1 VNAAAIFVAFL
12 DAIAFGS
19 STALMHHSASRAPE
33 SPGGARGLAVLIRHL
48 ATQKTWLAG
57 VAASLTGL
65 GLHSVA
71 LALGSLAV
79 VQPIVVTGLVFAF
92 VFRAVLDRKMPQ
104 PRVMLWVVVVAA
116 GIAIFLV
123 GAHTNES
130 SDDVS
135 VGTAFGFVAVAGAL
149 AAVTWW
155 LATKATEI
163 RAGLMMGV
171 AGGLIFGMIAS
182 MIKVVTSSSS
192 LWEALTTWPIYALA
206 GLGLAG
212 FLSNQYA
219 YNRAPLSQSLPVL
232 NVVNPVIAVTFGIV
246 VFNESPS
253 SDPALLTL
261 EVIGLLTVLTGVAFL
276 AREEDDKPGDG
287 PRAAGE
293 PDEGTLPPPSNHQNR
308 TDRTAVDPLAS

>member
-1 VNAAAIFVAFL
+1 MNAAAIFVAFL

-92 VFRAVLDRKMPQ
+92 IFRAMLDRKLPQ

-116 GIAIFLV
+116 GIAIFLI

-130 SDDVS
+130 SDEVS
-135 VGTAFGFVAVAGAL
+135 VGTAAGFVAVAGVL
-149 AAVTWW
+149 AALTWW
-155 LATKATEI
+155 LATRASEI

-192 LWEALTTWPIYALA
+192 LWEALTTWPIYAL
-206 GLGLAG
+206 GSLGLAG

-253 SDPALLTL
+253 SDPGLLIL

-276 AREEDDKPGDG
+276 AREEDDRPEDG
-287 PRAAGE
+287 PRAAGG
-293 PDEGTLPPPSNHQNR
+293 PDESTLPSLGNPQSR
-308 TDRTAVDPLAS
+308 TERPAADPLAS